1 MEVVIGDAS
10 REVVFE
16 PIGKGE
22 AIKTSGDEQ
31 VQIAAPEILVV
42 VPRLVFHL
50 GTEIA
55 AYATHFIRGLLLE
68 NMLQLQGRKRIGIE
82 MHPLGEF
89 EQAIDETACVGG

>member
-1 MEVVIGDAS
+1 MKVVIGDAS

-16 PIGKGE
+16 PIGKGK

-31 VQIAAPEILVV
+31 GQITAPERLVV
-42 VPRLVFHL
+42 IPRLVFHL
-50 GTEIA
+50 GAEIA
-55 AYATHFIRGLLLE
+55 AYANDSIRGLSLE
-68 NMLQLQGRKRIGIE
+68 TMLQLQGRERIGIE